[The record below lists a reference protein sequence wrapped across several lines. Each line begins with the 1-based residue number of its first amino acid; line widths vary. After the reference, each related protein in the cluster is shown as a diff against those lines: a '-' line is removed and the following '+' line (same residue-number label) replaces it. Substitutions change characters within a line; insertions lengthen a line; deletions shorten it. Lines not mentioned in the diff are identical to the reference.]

1 MNIDTVRFSH
11 ILETNDL
18 ADLDYFL
25 SHTAFI
31 VSHKSESVETL
42 LGVLWYL
49 PVNSPIIVV
58 TNCPQDEIEHIKI
71 GLTEHLPHHK
81 KVYLVHQ
88 KDEGIAD
95 LFNRCG
101 VNSILGR
108 DGNVVDGKGEG
119 MYIGTLC
126 AFLLGYPEWVVF
138 YDADNFVPSALLEYT
153 LALSRLFMCRGVI
166 NRART
171 DQESDTLVMGRRL
184 ADWTAPDLHN
194 VRICWASKPA
204 LGSSPP
210 IYRGGN
216 LQEKLL
222 GRCTRVV
229 SPIFSTLLDECFGIR
244 DYTIVSS
251 NAGEQAMTM
260 KTAKTLRF
268 SSKFSVETFQ
278 MLDFLFHAQSAN
290 AILQQYQAHSPHFHD
305 KKDDEHIKK
314 MIAESLGTFFF
325 FDKWLPRKVKRQ
337 LRQVYAEL
345 GLEFVSPVVYPAL
358 QDLPLVSDETFV
370 SRYMVSTFGAGLI
383 NGLEVCQ
390 QEETRETD
398 RLPKIVVEYA
408 EV

>member
-25 SHTAFI
+25 SHAAFI

-58 TNCPQDEIEHIKI
+58 TNCPQDDIEHIKL
-71 GLTEHLPHHK
+71 GLTEQLPHHK

-101 VNSILGR
+101 VDHILGR
-108 DGNVVDGKGEG
+108 GGNVVDGKGEG

-126 AFLLGYPEWVVF
+126 ALLLGYPEWVIF

-153 LALSRLFMCRGVI
+153 LALSRLFMSSHTKLV
-166 NRART
+166 
-171 DQESDTLVMGRRL
+171 DQESDTLVMGRGL
-184 ADWTAPDLHN
+184 GDWPGPDLHN

-204 LGSSPP
+204 LGS
-210 IYRGGN
+210 GN

-229 SPIFSTLLDECFGIR
+229 SPIFNTLLNECFGIR
-244 DYTIVSS
+244 DYAIISS

-260 KTAKTLRF
+260 KTARTLRF

-278 MLDFLFHAQSAN
+278 MLDFLFHAQSGS
-290 AILQQYQAHSPHFHD
+290 AILQQYQARSPHFHD

-314 MIAESLGTFFF
+314 MIAESLGTFFCF
-325 FDKWLPRKVKRQ
+325 ERWLPRKVKRQ

-370 SRYMVSTFGAGLI
+370 NRYKLGEQDS
-383 NGLEVCQ
+383 
-390 QEETRETD
+390 RETD
-398 RLPKIVVEYA
+398 RLPKIVVTYA
-408 EV
+408 SV